1 MEDETGSSL
10 FGVVLPRGIGQKNN
24 RQLLGLKIMNQTSSK
39 NGWRAWHDF
48 HAQTCDSAQRNALT
62 VAKQTFTYGALNDRV
77 TAISNAIA
85 TCEVPDKAPV
95 AAIYASRSA
104 DTYAAI
110 LAALSRGYAYVPL
123 NPKFPAERNRYILD
137 RSGASVVIFADDDAA
152 AIDDILAAPSDFDD
166 LPKPAKIHT
175 AQATSTTAPPP
186 TIHDNPLAYVLFTS
200 GSTGRPKGVA
210 IRHDNLSAYLDA
222 TFAVADYR
230 PNDRLSQN
238 FDLTFDLSVHDV
250 FVTWRAGAHLIVPSE
265 KDLDRPGLYAAEHG
279 VTCWFSV
286 PSLAQKIR
294 MQQDLTP
301 ENLKQLRLTLF
312 CGEAL
317 PVDLAREWAAATG
330 QRVENWYGPTEA
342 TISATRYRLPADT
355 DLISGYNNLVPI
367 GEALPGMSTVVD
379 ENGELLLR
387 GPQLAD
393 GYLAEPEKTAQ
404 AFVTHHDHRAYR
416 TGDRVTQDD
425 DGTIH
430 FVDRIDNQVKIRGFR
445 VELGEI
451 EASLRDA
458 SGGCA
463 AVVVPLPLKSLSPTT
478 LVGVIEGYDGP
489 GKIVRD
495 AIAGRLPDYMM
506 PTRVLVMPQFPKN
519 ASGKVDRGAIGE
531 RVITRLEKINAN
543 QRPKK
548 TKRYDVIIELVQ
560 DINPALARDR
570 IEDAENLMD
579 AGLDSLG
586 FVEFSLLLES
596 KWDLN
601 LTQDSVAAL
610 SQMSLWQLVAWL
622 RRELE
627 GDSPDRFKPAK
638 KGTVSGGDLKR
649 TLHYRAMRA
658 LDFLDKF
665 PDWMTAQTTP
675 IIPLIGSSGFMRGIC
690 PDAVS
695 AAAKTTNI
703 DCRPC
708 NIGMAMLSVE
718 GIAEF
723 CGFIAKTAKS
733 KNIRFPLTV
742 LELEVMQLSIKP
754 PAGDIEILKDFEAG
768 HFKGI
773 ERTQYDAD
781 TLWDTTMA
789 GVIAAGPPS
798 AQAPQQANWEK
809 KRNLEIRNAFEG
821 GIPMEEKAVQ
831 AWRDGLDAL
840 CEVSDRVAVVIHPI
854 QGLGPSTPRIA
865 AQPNHYQQLL
875 DAALNGANV
884 TFIPETEF
892 TLKDSDFK
900 NISHV
905 NDHSGRQKL
914 STQLGKML
922 FQKPD

>member
-1 MEDETGSSL
+1 
-10 FGVVLPRGIGQKNN
+10 VLPSGIGQKNS
-24 RQLLGLKIMNQTSSK
+24 RQLLGLKIMDGTDSS

-48 HAQTCDSAQRNALT
+48 HAQTRDCAQRDALT
-62 VAKQTFTYGALNDRV
+62 VAGQTLTYGALDERV

-85 TCEVPDKAPV
+85 ACETPDKKPV

-137 RSGASVVIFADDDAA
+137 RSGASVVVFADDTAGA
-152 AIDDILAAPSDFDD
+152 VDDILAAPSDFDD
-166 LPKPAKIHT
+166 LPAPAQIH
-175 AQATSTTAPPP
+175 AALATSTTPPP
-186 TIHDNPLAYVLFTS
+186 APIHDNPLAYVLFTS

-222 TFAVADYR
+222 TLAVADYG
-230 PNDRLSQN
+230 PDDRLSQN

-301 ENLKQLRLTLF
+301 ENLKGLRLTLF

-342 TISATRYRLPADT
+342 TISATRYRLPADI
-355 DLISGYNNLVPI
+355 DLISGHNNLVPI
-367 GEALPGMSTVVD
+367 GTALPGMATAVD
-379 ENGELLLR
+379 QNGELLLL

-404 AFVTHHDHRAYR
+404 AFVTHNAQPAYR
-416 TGDRVTQDD
+416 TGDRVTLDD

-451 EASLRDA
+451 EAFLRDA

-463 AVVVPLPLKSLSPTT
+463 AVVVPLPLKSPSPTT
-478 LVGVIEGYDGP
+478 LVGVVEGYDKP
-489 GKIVRD
+489 GKIVRN
-495 AIAGRLPDYMM
+495 AITGRLPDYMT
-506 PTRVLVMPQFPKN
+506 PARVLVMPQFPKN
-519 ASGKVDRGAIGE
+519 ASGKVDRGAIGK
-531 RVITRLEKINAN
+531 RVIARLEKMNAN

-548 TKRYDVIIELVQ
+548 TKRYDVIIQLVQ
-560 DINPALARDR
+560 QINPALARDR

-601 LTQDSVAAL
+601 LTQDSVAEI

-627 GDSPDRFKPAK
+627 GDSPDRFQPAK

-675 IIPLIGSSGFMRGIC
+675 VVPLIGSSGFMRGIC
-690 PDAVS
+690 PDAIS
-695 AAAKTTNI
+695 AAAKAANV

-708 NIGMAMLSVE
+708 NIGMAMLSVG

-723 CGFIAKTAKS
+723 CDFIAKTAKS
-733 KNIRFPLTV
+733 QNTRFPLTV

-773 ERTQYDAD
+773 ARTRYDAD
-781 TLWDTTMA
+781 TLWDTDMA
-789 GVIAAGPPS
+789 GVIAAGPPA
-798 AQAPQQANWEK
+798 AQASQQANWEK
-809 KRNLEIRNAFEG
+809 KRNLEIRTAFEG
-821 GIPMEEKAVQ
+821 GIPMDEKAVQ
-831 AWRDGLDAL
+831 AWRDGLNAL
-840 CEVSDRVAVVIHPI
+840 CEVSERVAVVIHPI
-854 QGLGPSTPRIA
+854 QGLGPDVPRGA
-865 AQPNHYQQLL
+865 VPQNHYQQLL
-875 DAALNGANV
+875 EAALNGADV
-884 TFIPETEF
+884 DFIPETAF
-892 TLKDSDFK
+892 TLEDNDFK

-905 NDHSGRQKL
+905 NDHSGRQKF
-914 STQLGKML
+914 SAQLGQML
-922 FQKPD
+922 FQSPLR

>member
-1 MEDETGSSL
+1 
-10 FGVVLPRGIGQKNN
+10 
-24 RQLLGLKIMNQTSSK
+24 MNQTSSSK
-39 NGWRAWHDF
+39 GWRAWHDF
-48 HAQTCDSAQRNALT
+48 SARTSDSAPRDALT
-62 VAKQTFTYGALNDRV
+62 VAGHTLTYAALSDRV
-77 TAISNAIA
+77 TAISNAISVCETPSA
-85 TCEVPDKAPV
+85 TPV
-95 AAIYASRSA
+95 AAVYASRSV
-104 DTYAAI
+104 DTYAGI

-137 RSGASVVIFADDDAA
+137 RSGASVVIFSDHETAA
-152 AIDDILAAPSDFDD
+152 VDDILSAPSDFEDAAA
-166 LPKPAKIHT
+166 PEKINT
-175 AQATSTTAPPP
+175 TQSTSTATLPPA
-186 TIHDNPLAYVLFTS
+186 IHDNPYAYILFTS

-222 TFAVADYR
+222 TFAVADYG
-230 PNDRLSQN
+230 PQDKLSQN

-294 MQQDLTP
+294 MQQDLKP
-301 ENLKQLRLTLF
+301 KNLEGLRLTLF

-317 PVDLAREWAAATG
+317 PVDLARDWAAATG

-355 DLISGYNNLVPI
+355 DLISGHNNLVPI
-367 GEALPGMSTVVD
+367 GAALPGMSTAVD
-379 ENGELLLR
+379 NTGELLLL
-387 GPQLAD
+387 GPQVAD
-393 GYLAEPEKTAQ
+393 GYLGETEKSAQ
-404 AFVTHHDHRAYR
+404 AFVTHEGQRAYR
-416 TGDRVTQDD
+416 TGDRVTLDD

-451 EASLRDA
+451 EAFLRDA

-463 AVVVPLPLKSLSPTT
+463 AVVVPLPLKSPSPTT
-478 LVGVIEGYDGP
+478 LVGVVEGYDKP
-489 GKIVRD
+489 GKIIRN
-495 AIAGRLPDYMM
+495 AISGRLPDYMM
-506 PTRVLVMPQFPKN
+506 PARVLVMPQFPKN
-519 ASGKVDRGAIGE
+519 ASGKVDRGAIGK
-531 RVITRLEKINAN
+531 RVIARLEQMNTN

-548 TKRYDVIIELVQ
+548 LKRYDVIIQLVQ
-560 DINPALARDR
+560 EINPALARDR

-586 FVEFSLLLES
+586 FVEFSILLET
-596 KWDLN
+596 KWNLN
-601 LTQDSVAAL
+601 LTQDSVAEL

-638 KGTVSGGDLKR
+638 TDSASGADLKR

-665 PDWMTAQTTP
+665 PNWMASQTAP
-675 IIPLIGSSGFMRGIC
+675 IVPVIGSSGFMRGIC
-690 PDAVS
+690 PDTLANV
-695 AAAKTTNI
+695 AKDANV

-708 NIGMAMLSVE
+708 NVGMAMLSVE

-723 CGFIAKTAKS
+723 CDFIATTAKS
-733 KNIRFPLTV
+733 NNIRFPLTV

-773 ERTQYDAD
+773 ERTQYDVD
-781 TLWDTTMA
+781 TLWDTELS
-789 GVIAAGPPS
+789 GCIEAGPPV
-798 AQAPQQANWEK
+798 AQASQQANWEK
-809 KRNLEIRNAFEG
+809 KRNLEIRTAFEG
-821 GIPMEEKAVQ
+821 GVPMDEKAVQ
-831 AWRDGLDAL
+831 AWRNGLDAL
-840 CEVSDRVAVVIHPI
+840 REVSDRVAVVIHPI
-854 QGLGPSTPRIA
+854 KGLNPAGARQA
-865 AQPNHYQQLL
+865 ADHNHYQQLL
-875 DAALNGANV
+875 DTALNDADV
-884 TFIPETEF
+884 EFIAETAFE
-892 TLKDSDFK
+892 LEDRDYK

-905 NDHSGRQKL
+905 NDHSGRQKF
-914 STQLGKML
+914 SAQLGQML
-922 FQKPD
+922 FHKPD